1 MVLDANVRT
10 GNTDDH
16 SSNSETFHIMEI
28 HIGTAGWLLGL
39 LAVITAIGAVVWW
52 WTKRCHRKRAQRRE
66 ESQCRELVPYRRGAP
81 QQHQYGR
88 DGRDGRDREAKHV
101 RYARDVVIEY
111 PDETE
116 GTSASPSG
124 KAKF

>member
-10 GNTDDH
+10 GSTDDH
-16 SSNSETFHIMEI
+16 STSTFHIMEI
-28 HIGTAGWLLGL
+28 HVGTAGWLLGL
-39 LAVITAIGAVVWW
+39 LAVITAIGAIVWW

-66 ESQCRELVPYRRGAP
+66 ESQCRELVPYRRGA
-81 QQHQYGR
+81 QQQ
-88 DGRDGRDREAKHV
+88 GRDREAKHV

-111 PDETE
+111 PDEQE
-116 GTSASPSG
+116 GTSGPSG